1 LGTIAA
7 DACIDLQDSY
17 LASVSEDGRGVLNR
31 IIYNQSQT
39 KTAGTKLG
47 SKRARDSADVAVP
60 SSNNRA
66 GSDSSKIIFEEVA
79 SFTVNSGGANRV
91 EHGDA
96 CFQIDICLDHGIFIV
111 A

>member
-1 LGTIAA
+1 MGTIAA
-7 DACIDLQDSY
+7 DAAIDLKDTY

-39 KTAGTKLG
+39 KTAGTKMARQ
-47 SKRARDSADVAVP
+47 RARDSADVPVP
-60 SSNNRA
+60 SSVNRA

-79 SFTVNSGGANRV
+79 SFTVNSGDGNRV

>member
-1 LGTIAA
+1 LGTIAS
-7 DACIDLQDSY
+7 DAAIDLQDSY

-31 IIYNQSQT
+31 IIYNQGQT
-39 KTAGTKLG
+39 KTAGAKAGRLH
-47 SKRARDSADVAVP
+47 ARDSADGAVP
-60 SSNNRA
+60 SSVTRA

-79 SFTVNSGGANRV
+79 SFTVDRGGANRV
-91 EHGDA
+91 EQGDA